1 MITGQRCLW
10 NLPTGVG
17 FALRFVGIDT
27 NTSFARMCWQCQ
39 VDPAID
45 PSRRPPG
52 SICSPGGPIVGNY
65 GPGGLARVMTRH
77 AWLSTWSGLSGQAD
91 LPDTIARVT
100 IPTLIVYADGDRDIF
115 PSEQLEL
122 FEQSGAAD
130 KTAMEL
136 AWADH
141 YLHAAGDEG
150 ARLAGPHDGVID
162 MIAPWIE
169 AHIGAP

>member
-1 MITGQRCLW
+1 MSSRSGDRPEQ
-10 NLPTGVG
+10 
-17 FALRFVGIDT
+17 AA
-27 NTSFARMCWQCQ
+27 AR
-39 VDPAID
+39 
-45 PSRRPPG
+45 
-52 SICSPGGPIVGNY
+52 SIFSPGGPIIGNY
-65 GPGGLARVMTRH
+65 GPGGLARVRTRR

-91 LPDTIARVT
+91 LPDTIAHVT

-122 FEQSGAAD
+122 FGQSGAAD

-162 MIAPWIE
+162 MIAPRIA